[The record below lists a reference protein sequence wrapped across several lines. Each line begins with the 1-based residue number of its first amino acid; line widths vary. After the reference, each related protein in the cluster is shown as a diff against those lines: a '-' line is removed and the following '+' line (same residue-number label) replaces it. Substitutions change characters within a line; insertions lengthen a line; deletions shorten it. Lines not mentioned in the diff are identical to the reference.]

1 MLQNSSGT
9 PLQSW
14 PKKCC
19 KIWPKICRK
28 VRPRKFVANYGRE
41 NFGQENSLQITA
53 EKISAE
59 KLLRSLCVKNDCKM
73 LLNTIGKI
81 WKFFQNSNLFVLKN
95 EKLQPNWDASANIA
109 QEASTF
115 WRDASVDQDSF
126 ALMKIGPRGA
136 LFRRRW
142 GSFTVN
148 NQQFRRRSI
157 VNLIGSAE
165 LNKNLHKKRFK

>member
-1 MLQNSSGT
+1 MLQHLSAT

-28 VRPRKFVANYGRE
+28 VRPRKVRPRKVRPRKFVANYGRE
-41 NFGQENSLQITA
+41 NFGREVVAIAVCQEWLWNVIKYDRENLEI
-53 EKISAE
+53 
-59 KLLRSLCVKNDCKM
+59 
-73 LLNTIGKI
+73 
-81 WKFFQNSNLFVLKN
+81 FQNSNLFVLKN

>member
-1 MLQNSSGT
+1 MLQNSSRT

-28 VRPRKFVANYGRE
+28 VRPRKVRPRKVRPRKVRPRKFVANYGRE
-41 NFGQENSLQITA
+41 NFGRENSLQITA

-81 WKFFQNSNLFVLKN
+81 WKFFKIRTCSSSKM
-95 EKLQPNWDASANIA
+95 
-109 QEASTF
+109 
-115 WRDASVDQDSF
+115 RSF
-126 ALMKIGPRGA
+126 
-136 LFRRRW
+136 
-142 GSFTVN
+142 
-148 NQQFRRRSI
+148 
-157 VNLIGSAE
+157 NLIGMLLQISLKRLQPFE
-165 LNKNLHKKRFK
+165 GMPRLIRTLLH